1 MYSRKRIIKDKG
13 IIIMSIV
20 SVMAISGLV
29 AGIMI
34 SGRNQSPDTPQIA
47 ELDETSSDRES
58 SEGKTEAPTDDNRDA
73 AANVNKETT
82 AAKTEEVTQ
91 PPTEL
96 QTEPAEAIPSE
107 EATKSRALEET
118 SASSESEASV
128 NAPASSL
135 SFTNNSI
142 LVWPVETNDI
152 IIEFSMDTTTYFAT
166 LDMYKTSDAV
176 CIRSSLNSPVYAAA
190 DGIVTANSYNEETG
204 RFISMDLGNHYEL
217 TYGQL
222 KDIQVDE
229 GSAVAKGDLIGYI
242 SEPTKYY
249 TVEGANLYLKL
260 TCDGVAVDPLDYL
273 NYEEP

>member
-1 MYSRKRIIKDKG
+1 MYSRKRIIKDRS
-13 IIIMSIV
+13 IIIMSII

-34 SGRNQSPDTPQIA
+34 SGKNKSPDTPQIV
-47 ELDETSSDRES
+47 EVES
-58 SEGKTEAPTDDNRDA
+58 SSEKKPEKDTTESPTSNDKDA
-73 AANVNKETT
+73 AAKVNKETT
-82 AAKTEEVTQ
+82 TKAEETTQ
-91 PPTEL
+91 PPTEP
-96 QTEPAEAIPSE
+96 QTEPVEAVPSE
-107 EATKSRALEET
+107 EVTKAHISEET
-118 SASSESEASV
+118 STSSENGASV

-152 IIEFSMDTTTYFAT
+152 VIEFSMDTTTYFAT

-204 RFISMDLGNHYEL
+204 RFISMDLGNQYEL

-260 TCDGVAVDPLDYL
+260 TCNGTAVDPLDYL

>member
-1 MYSRKRIIKDKG
+1 MYTNKRIIKDKG

-34 SGRNQSPDTPQIA
+34 SDNNDSSGTKQIA
-47 ELDETSSDRES
+47 ELDETSS
-58 SEGKTEAPTDDNRDA
+58 SEQKETEDKTEVPAENEQNA
-73 AANVNKETT
+73 AANVKKETT
-82 AAKTEEVTQ
+82 DAA
-91 PPTEL
+91 
-96 QTEPAEAIPSE
+96 PSE
-107 EATKSRALEET
+107 TTSENVDTASGGSTDETDVSPEASVPGD
-118 SASSESEASV
+118 SEASV

-152 IIEFSMDTTTYFAT
+152 IIDFSMDTTTYFAT

-176 CIRSSLNSPVYAAA
+176 CIRSNINSPVYAAA
-190 DGIVTANSYNEETG
+190 DGIVTANSYNEEIGHFLT
-204 RFISMDLGNHYEL
+204 MDLGNNYEL

-222 KDIQVDE
+222 KDIQIDE
-229 GSAVAKGDLIGYI
+229 GSVVTEGDLIGYI

-249 TVEGANLYLKL
+249 TVEGANLYLKM
-260 TCDGVAVDPLDYL
+260 TCDGTPTDPLDYL

>member
-1 MYSRKRIIKDKG
+1 MYSNKRIIKDKG

-34 SGRNQSPDTPQIA
+34 SGNDNSSGITQIA
-47 ELDETSSDRES
+47 ELDETSSGGLTDTES
-58 SEGKTEAPTDDNRDA
+58 ETKLPADDGEDA
-73 AANVNKETT
+73 AANVEKETETTST
-82 AAKTEEVTQ
+82 AESTTASSETVTDKSQDANMTEV
-91 PPTEL
+91 
-96 QTEPAEAIPSE
+96 S
-107 EATKSRALEET
+107 EET
-118 SASSESEASV
+118 SVLGENSASA

-135 SFTNNSI
+135 SFSSNSI

-152 IIEFSMDTTTYFAT
+152 VIDFSMDTTTYFAT

-176 CIRSSLNSPVYAAA
+176 CIRSDVNSPVYAAA
-190 DGIVTANSYNEETG
+190 EGVVTANSYNEEVG
-204 RFISMDLGNHYEL
+204 HFISMDLGNNYEL

-229 GSAVAKGDLIGYI
+229 GSAIKAGDLIGYI

-249 TVEGANLYLKL
+249 TVEGANLYLRL
-260 TCDGVAVDPLDYL
+260 TSNGTAVDPLDYL

>member
-1 MYSRKRIIKDKG
+1 MYSRKRIIKDKS

-34 SGRNQSPDTPQIA
+34 SGKNKSPNTSQIA
-47 ELDETSSDRES
+47 EIESSSD
-58 SEGKTEAPTDDNRDA
+58 KKPDKNTTEAPTNNDKDA

-82 AAKTEEVTQ
+82 TKAEETTQ
-91 PPTEL
+91 PPTEP
-96 QTEPAEAIPSE
+96 QTEPVKAFPSE
-107 EATKSRALEET
+107 EATKSRTVEET
-118 SASSESEASV
+118 STSSENGASV

-152 IIEFSMDTTTYFAT
+152 VIEFSMDTTTYFAT

-176 CIRSSLNSPVYAAA
+176 CIRSSLNAPVYAAA

-204 RFISMDLGNHYEL
+204 RFISMDLGNNYEL

-260 TCDGVAVDPLDYL
+260 TCDGSAVDPLDYL

>member
-13 IIIMSIV
+13 IIVMSVV

-34 SGRNQSPDTPQIA
+34 SGKNESPDTSQIA
-47 ELDETSSDRES
+47 ELETSSDKKTEN
-58 SEGKTEAPTDDNRDA
+58 KTTEAPTDDNKDA

-82 AAKTEEVTQ
+82 TKAAETTQ
-91 PPTEL
+91 PPTEP
-96 QTEPAEAIPSE
+96 QTTPVKAAVSE
-107 EATKSRALEET
+107 ETTVSRAEQETT

-135 SFTNNSI
+135 AFTSSSI

-152 IIEFSMDTTTYFAT
+152 VIEFSMDTTTYFAT
-166 LDMYKTSDAV
+166 LDKYKTSDAV

-204 RFISMDLGNHYEL
+204 RFISMDLGNQYEL

-260 TCDGVAVDPLDYL
+260 TCGDAPVDPLDYL

>member
-1 MYSRKRIIKDKG
+1 MYSRKRIIKDRS
-13 IIIMSIV
+13 IIIMSII

-34 SGRNQSPDTPQIA
+34 SGKNKSPDTPQIVEA
-47 ELDETSSDRES
+47 ES
-58 SEGKTEAPTDDNRDA
+58 SSEKKPEKDTTESPTSNDKDA
-73 AANVNKETT
+73 AAKVNKETT
-82 AAKTEEVTQ
+82 TKAEETTQ
-91 PPTEL
+91 PPTEP
-96 QTEPAEAIPSE
+96 QTEPVEAVPSE
-107 EATKSRALEET
+107 NG
-118 SASSESEASV
+118 ASV

-152 IIEFSMDTTTYFAT
+152 VIEFSMDTTTYFAT

-204 RFISMDLGNHYEL
+204 RFISMDLGNQYEL

-260 TCDGVAVDPLDYL
+260 TCNGTAVDPLDYL

>member
-13 IIIMSIV
+13 IIVMSIV

-34 SGRNQSPDTPQIA
+34 SGNDDSPGTSQIA
-47 ELDETSSDRES
+47 ELDETSSDRKRADENS
-58 SEGKTEAPTDDNRDA
+58 TDAPADNGKDA
-73 AANVNKETT
+73 AAGVNKEADTT
-82 AAKTEEVTQ
+82 AAPENKET
-91 PPTEL
+91 PTEPET
-96 QTEPAEAIPSE
+96 QASVPNTPNNQSDSPQKTVPAENG
-107 EATKSRALEET
+107 
-118 SASSESEASV
+118 ASV
-128 NAPASSL
+128 NAPASTL
-135 SFTNNSI
+135 SFTSNSI

-176 CIRSSLNSPVYAAA
+176 CIRSSINSPVYAAA
-190 DGIVTANSYNEETG
+190 DGVVTANSYNEETG
-204 RFISMDLGNHYEL
+204 RFISMDLGNNYEL

-222 KDIQVDE
+222 KDIQIDE

-249 TVEGANLYLKL
+249 SVEGANLYLKL

>member
-1 MYSRKRIIKDKG
+1 MYSSKRIIKDKG

-34 SGRNQSPDTPQIA
+34 SGNDDSPGTSQIA
-47 ELDETSSDRES
+47 ELDETSGR
-58 SEGKTEAPTDDNRDA
+58 KTTNEDSTDAPTDDGKDA
-73 AANVNKETT
+73 AAGVNKETGTT
-82 AAKTEEVTQ
+82 AAPENKETSSETE
-91 PPTEL
+91 TEAAA
-96 QTEPAEAIPSE
+96 PNIPDNHSDSPE
-107 EATKSRALEET
+107 EATAPAKN
-118 SASSESEASV
+118 EASV
-128 NAPASSL
+128 NAPASAL
-135 SFTNNSI
+135 SFTSNSI

-152 IIEFSMDTTTYFAT
+152 VIEFSMDTTTYFAT

-176 CIRSSLNSPVYAAA
+176 CIRSSINSPVYAAA

-204 RFISMDLGNHYEL
+204 RFISMDLGNNYEL

-222 KDIQVDE
+222 KDIQIDE

-249 TVEGANLYLKL
+249 SVEGANLYLKL